1 MVIQFVKLRSG
12 LSDVEVRR
20 VMEERTPEFRRVPG
34 LVQKYFCRDSQ
45 TGEYAGV
52 YLWDTEES
60 MRQYRQSDF
69 ARSTPADYKVEGQ
82 PRIEVL
88 DVLFPL
94 RSEEPAA
101 AWAEAET
108 GT

>member
-12 LSDVEVRR
+12 LSDAEVRR
-20 VMEERTPEFRRVPG
+20 VMDERTPEFRRVPG
-34 LVQKYFCRDSQ
+34 LLQKYFCREGE
-45 TGEYAGV
+45 TGEYAGI
-52 YLWDTEES
+52 YLWDSKES
-60 MRQYRQSDF
+60 MHKYRQSEL
-69 ARSTPADYKVEGQ
+69 ARSTPSAYKLETQ
-82 PRIEVL
+82 PRIEVF

>member
-34 LVQKYFCRDSQ
+34 LIQKYFCRDSQ

-52 YLWDTEES
+52 YLWDSEQS
-60 MRQYRQSDF
+60 MRQYRQSEF
-69 ARSTPADYKVEGQ
+69 ARGTAAAYKVEGQ
-82 PRIEVL
+82 PHIEVL

-101 AWAEAET
+101 MWAQAET
-108 GT
+108 GS

>member
-12 LSDVEVRR
+12 MSDAEVRR
-20 VMEERTPEFRRVPG
+20 VMDERTPEFRRVPG
-34 LVQKYFCRDSQ
+34 LLQKYFCRDSQ
-45 TGEYAGV
+45 TGEYPGV

-69 ARSTPADYKVEGQ
+69 ARGTAAAYQVEGQ

-101 AWAEAET
+101 MWAQAET
-108 GT
+108 GS